1 MPRALPA
8 QARLCPLTAWQE
20 VTAPLVTG
28 PFGDDPLAA
37 AGEAWYRSGMSSIRT
52 SRPIRSRGLRLG
64 WPAVFAVILMAAA
77 ATPTLAAGS
86 GEEIVRVLLYL
97 PLFII
102 AARLGGDLAVRLR
115 QPEVLGELLVGVLI
129 GNLDLMGIHWADGV
143 QTDPSLDLLAQLGVI
158 LLLFEVGLESTVREM
173 SRVGPSSGL
182 VAVLGVAAPFALG
195 WWAGSLLLPD
205 SEIYVHMF
213 LGATL
218 TATSVGITARVLQD
232 LGKLRTDE
240 SRIILG
246 AAVIDDVLGLVILSV
261 VTGIID
267 GVSRGTGLS
276 MAGVL
281 WIVAK
286 SLGFLVAAIG
296 LGLVIS
302 PRIFSWAAKLRS
314 GGVLLAVALS
324 FCFLLA
330 GLAAKIGL
338 APIVGAYAAGLIVED
353 AHYKD
358 FRGRLEFKL
367 EQMMHPLTGFLV
379 PVFFVLMG
387 TRVDLAAFQ
396 DPQTIGLAA
405 VLTLAAIVGKQVCS
419 LGVLKKGVDRLSI
432 GIGMIPR
439 GEVGLI
445 FANIGLGLTLHGHRI
460 VEPHIYSAIVIMVIV
475 TTMVTPPALAWSLR
489 RKERRG
495 GALGD
500 PV

>member
-1 MPRALPA
+1 
-8 QARLCPLTAWQE
+8 
-20 VTAPLVTG
+20 
-28 PFGDDPLAA
+28 
-37 AGEAWYRSGMSSIRT
+37 
-52 SRPIRSRGLRLG
+52 
-64 WPAVFAVILMAAA
+64 VFAVILMAAA

-286 SLGFLVAAIG
+286 SLGFLGAAIG
-296 LGLVIS
+296 LAVR
-302 PRIFSWAAKLRS
+302 PAHLRS
-314 GGVLLAVALS
+314 AGGARHDHGHVEESRAGGAVA
-324 FCFLLA
+324 
-330 GLAAKIGL
+330 
-338 APIVGAYAAGLIVED
+338 YQ
-353 AHYKD
+353 
-358 FRGRLEFKL
+358 GRLEDSGKGEGRGHL
-367 EQMMHPLTGFLV
+367 
-379 PVFFVLMG
+379 
-387 TRVDLAAFQ
+387 RVA
-396 DPQTIGLAA
+396 
-405 VLTLAAIVGKQVCS
+405 
-419 LGVLKKGVDRLSI
+419 R
-432 GIGMIPR
+432 
-439 GEVGLI
+439 EE
-445 FANIGLGLTLHGHRI
+445 H
-460 VEPHIYSAIVIMVIV
+460 
-475 TTMVTPPALAWSLR
+475 LR
-489 RKERRG
+489 RSGRFLLHRRAPSARRLRLYDG
-495 GALGD
+495 L
-500 PV
+500 